1 MWRRSGR
8 VDWLSRS
15 APVSF
20 MGKLFGQAGANG
32 TNGKS
37 APAPPPPDPVAA
49 TAKHLKSALFHA
61 YHEQVARLASMPAAC
76 QFVNAHLKEN
86 VMAARVVATAE
97 QLMLATLKDGAP
109 NKAVYREHDIL
120 MVRLDT
126 LPGNSKTAADYFS
139 EQFGSYVA
147 FQSSVVESRE
157 FRGDGY
163 KVFVHVVFGE
173 EKRLKDGLFMPWGS
187 IGLMPVWEAAL
198 TEWVAPRVCCNE
210 KDRALLGF

>member
-20 MGKLFGQAGANG
+20 MGKMFGHAGANG
-32 TNGKS
+32 SNGH
-37 APAPPPPDPVAA
+37 AAQAPPPADPAA
-49 TAKHLKSALFHA
+49 VTLKHLKSALFHA
-61 YHEQVARLASMPAAC
+61 YHEQVARLASMPSAS
-76 QFVNAHLKEN
+76 QFVNEHLKEN
-86 VMAARVVATAE
+86 VLASRLVSTAE
-97 QLMLATLKDGAP
+97 QLMAATLKDGAP
-109 NKAVYREHDIL
+109 MQAVYREHDIL

-126 LPGNSKTAADYFS
+126 LPGNSKTAADYFT
-139 EQFGSYVA
+139 ERYGSYVA
-147 FQSSVVESRE
+147 FQSSVVESAA

-163 KVFVHVVFGE
+163 KVFVHVIFGE
-173 EKRLKDGLFMPWGS
+173 EKRLKDGLFMPWAS